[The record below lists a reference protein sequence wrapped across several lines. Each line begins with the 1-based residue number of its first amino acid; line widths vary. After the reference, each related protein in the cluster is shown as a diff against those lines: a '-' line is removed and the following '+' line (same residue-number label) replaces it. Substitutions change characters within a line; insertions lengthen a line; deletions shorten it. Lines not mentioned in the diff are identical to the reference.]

1 MGLPAFV
8 PAAFTAALLWAC
20 TALPV
25 PQPKAAEPVGGQFP
39 VRLDYGT
46 SCGIAGLRE
55 STLRRVNAARA
66 AARSCGRRQMQP
78 APPLEWD
85 DALFSAAARHS
96 QDMARRDY
104 FNHASPDGKRVGAR
118 LLAEGY
124 RWRSVGENIAGGD
137 RSVETVVRGWMDSAG
152 HCANI
157 MNAEFTEIGLAC
169 VERKGSTWG
178 TYWTMVLGRPR

>member
-1 MGLPAFV
+1 MGPPSCL

-20 TALPV
+20 TAPPA
-25 PQPKAAEPVGGQFP
+25 PQPKAAEPVRGQVS
-39 VRLDYGT
+39 VRLDYAT

-55 STLRRVNAARA
+55 STLRRVNTARA
-66 AARSCGRRQMQP
+66 AARSCGRQQMP
-78 APPLEWD
+78 AAPPLAWN

-104 FNHASPDGKRVGAR
+104 FEHASPDGVRVGAR

-124 RWRSVGENIAGGD
+124 RWRSVGENIAGGE
-137 RSVETVVRGWMDSAG
+137 RSVETVMRGWMDSPG

-157 MNAEFTEIGLAC
+157 MNAQFTEIGLAC
-169 VERKGSTWG
+169 AERQGSTWG